1 VRFSIPRRLG
11 RLAPVVLAGC
21 ALTGVPAVAAADSPC
36 SSAAGQPSAMTV
48 AAVRAD
54 TQCLLN
60 QERAKHGLSALKMD
74 SRLSRAALGHSRD
87 MITQRYFAHDS
98 LSGRNFTGRIAGT
111 GWMNGR
117 QGWTVGENIAWGA
130 RSRSTPRAIMN
141 SWMHSTT
148 HRQNILH
155 GRFRVVG
162 IGVKRGAPVA
172 GVGGSITYTTD
183 FGS

>member
-1 VRFSIPRRLG
+1 VRFAIPRRLG

-36 SSAAGQPSAMTV
+36 SSAAGQPSTMTV

-60 QERAKHGLSALKMD
+60 RERAKHGLRALKMD
-74 SRLSRAALGHSRD
+74 SRLSRAALGHSRE
-87 MITQRYFAHDS
+87 MVTKRYFAHDS
-98 LSGRNFTGRIAGT
+98 HSGRPFGSRIAST
-111 GWMNGR
+111 GWMDGR

-130 RSRSTPRAIMN
+130 SSRSTPRAIVK
-141 SWMHSTT
+141 SWMDSAG
-148 HRQNILH
+148 HRDNILL
-155 GRFRVVG
+155 GRFTVIG
-162 IGVKRGAPVA
+162 IGVERGTPVA
-172 GVGGSITYTTD
+172 GVGGGITYTTD